1 MPPANTPTLYTPRL
15 ILRRFTPDDL
25 DALLALFGDE
35 QVNAFLPWFP
45 LRTRQ
50 EAAAFYEER
59 FGQYYARP
67 CAYRYAVCLRETD
80 RPVGYIHADMDE
92 AHDFGYALERAH
104 WGQGLITEAG
114 RALIARL
121 REDGLPFI
129 TATHDVNNPR
139 SGAVMRRLGMTY
151 RYSHEEQWQPK
162 DVRVTF
168 RMYQLNLGEDGA
180 PVFRGYWDRYAVHFV
195 EPGL

>member
-67 CAYRYAVCLRETD
+67 RAYR
-80 RPVGYIHADMDE
+80 
-92 AHDFGYALERAH
+92 
-104 WGQGLITEAG
+104 
-114 RALIARL
+114 
-121 REDGLPFI
+121 
-129 TATHDVNNPR
+129 
-139 SGAVMRRLGMTY
+139 
-151 RYSHEEQWQPK
+151 
-162 DVRVTF
+162 
-168 RMYQLNLGEDGA
+168 
-180 PVFRGYWDRYAVHFV
+180 
-195 EPGL
+195 

>member
-1 MPPANTPTLYTPRL
+1 MPENTPTLYTPRL
-15 ILRRFTPDDL
+15 TLRRFTPDDL

-35 QVNAFLPWFP
+35 QVNTFLPWFP

-59 FGQYYARP
+59 FARFYARP
-67 CAYRYAVCLRETD
+67 RAYRYAVCLRETD
-80 RPVGYIHADMDE
+80 RPAGYIHAAADG

-121 REDGLPFI
+121 REDGIPFI

-151 RYSHEEQWQPK
+151 RYSYEEQWQPK

-180 PVFRGYWDRYAVHFV
+180 PVFRGYWDQYAVHFI

>member
-35 QVNAFLPWFP
+35 QVNTFLPWFP

-67 CAYRYAVCLRETD
+67 RAYRYAVCLREAD

-151 RYSHEEQWQPK
+151 RYSYEEQWQPK

-168 RMYQLNLGEDGA
+168 RMYQLNLDGNGA